1 MAQRTA
7 QKNRTRAALLASARR
22 LMADGEE
29 LTLARVAED
38 TQISRAT
45 VYRYFSEPG
54 TLAAE
59 ATLDFEVTPTDELLD
74 GIEDVRERVHRIANY
89 YLDITRTH
97 ERYFRQFLAKTMDA
111 WQKQTDVELR
121 GARRIAAFT
130 AALEPVGPI
139 MGAQD
144 LTDLVQRLSMVTGIE
159 QHIILDDILR
169 VDQETGD
176 RLQAGIVDALLDR
189 YIPKKGQLGT
199 PS

>member
-1 MAQRTA
+1 MAPRTA
-7 QKNRTRAALLASARR
+7 QKNRTRAALLESARR
-22 LMADGEE
+22 LMADGKE

-59 ATLDFEVTPTDELLD
+59 ATLDFNMPPTTVLLD
-74 GIEDVRERVHRIANY
+74 GLEDVRLRVHRVANY
-89 YLDITRTH
+89 YLEITRTH
-97 ERYFRQFLAKTMDA
+97 EQYFRQFLAKTMDV

-130 AALEPVGPI
+130 EALDPVRAKMDPKE
-139 MGAQD
+139 
-144 LTDLVQRLSMVTGIE
+144 LEDLVLRLSMVTGIE

-169 VDQETGD
+169 VDHTTGD

-189 YIPKKGQLGT
+189 YVPT
-199 PS
+199 D

>member
-1 MAQRTA
+1 MAE
-7 QKNRTRAALLASARR
+7 
-22 LMADGEE
+22 GEE

-59 ATLDFEVTPTDELLD
+59 ATLDFSVTPTAELLD
-74 GIEDVRERVHRIANY
+74 GLQDVRQRVHRIARY
-89 YLDITRTH
+89 YLEITRTH
-97 ERYFRQFLAKTMDA
+97 ERYFRQFLAKTLDV

-130 AALEPVGPI
+130 EALAPVRDH
-139 MGAQD
+139 MDA
-144 LTDLVQRLSMVTGIE
+144 TEFEDLVLRLSMITGIE
-159 QHIILDDILR
+159 QHIILEDILR
-169 VDQETGD
+169 VDGETGY

-189 YIPKKGQLGT
+189 YIPLD
-199 PS
+199 

>member
-1 MAQRTA
+1 MAPRTA

-22 LMADGEE
+22 LMAEGEE

-59 ATLDFEVTPTDELLD
+59 ATLDFNVTPTAELLD
-74 GIEDVRERVHRIANY
+74 GLQDIRQRVHKIARY
-89 YLDITRTH
+89 YLEITRTH
-97 ERYFRQFLAKTMDA
+97 ERYFRQFLAKTLDV

-130 AALEPVGPI
+130 EALEPVRDH
-139 MGAQD
+139 MGATEFED
-144 LTDLVQRLSMVTGIE
+144 LALRLSMITGIE
-159 QHIILDDILR
+159 QHIILEDILH
-169 VDQETGD
+169 VDRKTGY

-189 YIPKKGQLGT
+189 YIPAD
-199 PS
+199 